1 MCPFQCVVIARDVV
15 IIHHSILA
23 IYVLL
28 NMVYNRV
35 EMGVGMWL
43 GTERVSIKKDN
54 PEKTLVPGHLGI
66 QVVANEYE

>member
-1 MCPFQCVVIARDVV
+1 MCPFQCLVIAKDVV

-35 EMGVGMWL
+35 EIGVGL
-43 GTERVSIKKDN
+43 
-54 PEKTLVPGHLGI
+54 
-66 QVVANEYE
+66 